1 MMIDMQQLLSA
12 CRIFEGAMIDVGQKL
27 SAKDLSNNMAKAM
40 EFYQHHQDRTTDM
53 RTILQLEKDL
63 GIHDYSGEGGKL
75 NLLKDPSCAMGL
87 LWIRRSLQ
95 FQYTLFDAL
104 LHPSSDNNGENSNE
118 PDESAVAARAA
129 VRAYQTTLAP
139 YHGFALRQI
148 YNVAVTTATPSRHEW
163 LARLGGFAM
172 VDFGPAQQAAT
183 QRDLE
188 RLLAIWKPLIE
199 HWVHLY
205 DELDLEDLRRV

>member
-1 MMIDMQQLLSA
+1 
-12 CRIFEGAMIDVGQKL
+12 
-27 SAKDLSNNMAKAM
+27 
-40 EFYQHHQDRTTDM
+40 M